1 MSEFPYGWK
10 RAKLR
15 ELIREITAG
24 QSPNRMEHRARHGK
38 KGILKTTA
46 IQWGKFDPSE
56 NLEALPGFS
65 ANENTIVRK
74 DDILITKAGPSHRVG
89 VVALS
94 TEDSKTLHVSGKM
107 AILRVN
113 ETADPT
119 FLAHQISHY
128 DFQRQLLGDITGMAQ
143 SQTNFTHENL
153 LSKEVLL
160 PPLHEQKK
168 IAEILSGIDQ
178 VVDALEKQEVK
189 NLDLALSIAQGVF
202 ETNRESMRL
211 GDLSTLI
218 TKGTTPTSLGMSFSE
233 QGINFIKVESIL
245 EDGIFD
251 PSKFSFVSP
260 DVHIALK
267 RSQIQSDDIL
277 FTIAG
282 ATVGK
287 IALAQEHLLPANT
300 NQALAIIRVNR
311 EVLRPQF
318 AYYWLK
324 SRTIKGIVEK
334 HQTVGAQPNVSLS
347 QIGDFPVPPI
357 SLEKQDGICRRL
369 DSIDKMLHL
378 IREKILRL
386 KYLRQSLS
394 SDLLSG
400 SKRVSI

>member
-1 MSEFPYGWK
+1 MSEYPSHWRVAPFRDLVTLRRGVDLPVQDREGGEIPIFGSNGIVGSHS
-10 RAKLR
+10 RATQEHPGIVTGR
-15 ELIREITAG
+15 SGSIGNVYLIRTPFWALNTTLYSELTHGNNIEYIFHFLKWFDLSRFSGGTG
-24 QSPNRMEHRARHGK
+24 VPTLNRNDVHDQPI
-38 KGILKTTA
+38 GI
-46 IQWGKFDPSE
+46 
-56 NLEALPGFS
+56 
-65 ANENTIVRK
+65 
-74 DDILITKAGPSHRVG
+74 
-89 VVALS
+89 
-94 TEDSKTLHVSGKM
+94 
-107 AILRVN
+107 
-113 ETADPT
+113 
-119 FLAHQISHY
+119 
-128 DFQRQLLGDITGMAQ
+128 
-143 SQTNFTHENL
+143 
-153 LSKEVLL
+153 
-160 PPLHEQKK
+160 PPLPEQRK

-178 VVDALEKQEVK
+178 VIVALEKQEAK

-233 QGINFIKVESIL
+233 QGINFIKVESIVK
-245 EDGIFD
+245 DGILD

-260 DVHIALK
+260 DVHAALK

-318 AYYWLK
+318 AYFWLK
-324 SRTIKGIVEK
+324 SRTIKGIVER

-357 SLEKQDGICRRL
+357 SLEMQDGICRRL
-369 DSIDKMLHL
+369 DSIDQMLHS
-378 IREKILRL
+378 IGKKILRL

-400 SKRVSI
+400 RKRVSV